1 MDCPSIVALA
11 ARWRHVLLLILTE
24 ACMCSRALVS
34 ATPRPYG
41 QARDPELSSVPE
53 PMAPLQYP
61 LYKQSLTGAGP
72 AQYPGSPR

>member
-1 MDCPSIVALA
+1 
-11 ARWRHVLLLILTE
+11 
-24 ACMCSRALVS
+24 MCSRALVS

-41 QARDPELSSVPE
+41 QARDSELSSVPE